1 MKELKKKEYNGDVYK
16 SRSILRNIEINIK
29 DENVMKYITQ
39 GIINETKYIISL
51 NPKSDFSVIKLLITR
66 GDEIK
71 TIKINIE
78 DIINN
83 NFNELYIHLVHYV
96 EEYIHEYTKEVEE
109 AHYDV
114 EHGFRLMEISYAKVF
129 RDRKGG
135 CNEGSRNKQCY
146 ETIHYLKNFIGY
158 EKYEGCEFNYKVIY
172 YKSINNNCGI
182 VCLIKALDLKAN
194 EFKPDSISKEFLLNL
209 KHS

>member
-1 MKELKKKEYNGDVYK
+1 M
-16 SRSILRNIEINIK
+16 RNIEINIK

-66 GDEIK
+66 GDKIK

-96 EEYIHEYTKEVEE
+96 EEYIHEYSHEVEE

-114 EHGFRLMEISYAKVF
+114 EYGFRLMEISYAKVF
-129 RDRKGG
+129 QDRKGG
-135 CNEGSRNKQCY
+135 CNEGSKNKHI
-146 ETIHYLKNFIGY
+146 IH
-158 EKYEGCEFNYKVIY
+158 
-172 YKSINNNCGI
+172 
-182 VCLIKALDLKAN
+182 
-194 EFKPDSISKEFLLNL
+194 
-209 KHS
+209 